1 MHSSLIPL
9 LCYSSLGNSSF
20 NKTRPILFSFD
31 KNFPIGFQVAVTET
45 WWHSVPSNLRSG
57 SPSVWEKKNAWSQV
71 KCPLKEMWRW
81 RSLLA
86 PFNLPTMIP
95 VSHEENTEFSLKTE
109 GQPLSGDKT
118 VHRVLQVPT
127 LTESISKIIYFAGW
141 GGGGGRGQFGMR
153 QGILEKYFSHLQC
166 LPPGIWIHSYGN

>member
-20 NKTRPILFSFD
+20 DKTRPILFSFD
-31 KNFPIGFQVAVTET
+31 KNFPTGFQVAVTET
-45 WWHSVPSNLRSG
+45 WWHSVPSNLWSG

-71 KCPLKEMWRW
+71 KCPLKEMWCW

-86 PFNLPTMIP
+86 PFNLPTMI
-95 VSHEENTEFSLKTE
+95 SHEENTEFSWKTE

-118 VHRVLQVPT
+118 VHSPL
-127 LTESISKIIYFAGW
+127 L
-141 GGGGGRGQFGMR
+141 
-153 QGILEKYFSHLQC
+153 YFSVVLARMSATGSHLDWVYLQDN
-166 LPPGIWIHSYGN
+166 LPGGER

>member
-1 MHSSLIPL
+1 
-9 LCYSSLGNSSF
+9 
-20 NKTRPILFSFD
+20 
-31 KNFPIGFQVAVTET
+31 
-45 WWHSVPSNLRSG
+45 
-57 SPSVWEKKNAWSQV
+57 
-71 KCPLKEMWRW
+71 
-81 RSLLA
+81 
-86 PFNLPTMIP
+86 MIP

-127 LTESISKIIYFAGW
+127 LTESISKIIYF

-153 QGILEKYFSHLQC
+153 QEILEKYFSHLQC

>member
-20 NKTRPILFSFD
+20 DKTRPILFSFD
-31 KNFPIGFQVAVTET
+31 KNFPTGFQVAVTET
-45 WWHSVPSNLRSG
+45 WWHSVPSNLWSG

-71 KCPLKEMWRW
+71 KCPLKEMWCW

-86 PFNLPTMIP
+86 PFNLPTMI
-95 VSHEENTEFSLKTE
+95 SHEENTEFSWKTE

-127 LTESISKIIYFAGW
+127 LTESISTIIYP
-141 GGGGGRGQFGMR
+141 GGGGGGG
-153 QGILEKYFSHLQC
+153 GGGLGGEKK
-166 LPPGIWIHSYGN
+166 I